1 MIFAY
6 KTIYLFSKDI
16 SMAVKITSLCINC
29 GSCIDEC
36 PAMAI
41 VSADDSPTNTDI
53 TYVKPEKCIECEG
66 ADPRCASSCPT
77 EGAIV
82 WDLPYTAE
90 FNDYYIDGHNKGVYK
105 IRENKKGETLFPAV
119 SPKPFQESVSIAKRE
134 KHLSVIE

>member
-1 MIFAY
+1 
-6 KTIYLFSKDI
+6 
-16 SMAVKITSLCINC
+16 MAVKITSLCINC